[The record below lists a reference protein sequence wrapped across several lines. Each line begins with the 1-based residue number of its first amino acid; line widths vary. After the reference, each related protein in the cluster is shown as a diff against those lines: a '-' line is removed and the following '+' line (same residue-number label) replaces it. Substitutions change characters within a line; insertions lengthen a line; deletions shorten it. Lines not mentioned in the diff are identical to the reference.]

1 MSTFKWPRDLDY
13 FETGEWQWI
22 EEKLDELDHTNVSYN
37 PSRKQLFAAL
47 HATPFETVRCA
58 IIGQDPYPDA
68 RFCTGIAF
76 STPSLCSQTPSTL
89 VNIFA
94 EYATDLHYPTP
105 STGDLSGWC
114 KSGVLLWNVYPTCET
129 NKAGS
134 HRWPEWEF
142 LTKEIIERLSNKG
155 VVFVLLGSVAQAYAK
170 YITEASEVLNI
181 GHPSPLANMKNKD
194 GTFRAKTPFLG
205 SRMFTKV
212 NDLLCTHKLG
222 EPINWRLE

>member
-22 EEKLDELDHTNVSYN
+22 EEKLDELDGKRTAYN
-37 PSRKQLFAAL
+37 PRRNQLFAAL
-47 HATPFETVRCA
+47 HATPFETVRVA

-68 RFCTGIAF
+68 RFSTGIAF
-76 STPSLCSQTPSTL
+76 SIPPLERDRPPSL

-94 EYATDLHYPTP
+94 EYEKDLHYPAPT
-105 STGDLSGWC
+105 SGSLKQWC
-114 KSGVLLWNVYPTCET
+114 DQGVLLWNAVPTCET

-142 LTKEIIERLSNKG
+142 LTQEIIERVSRKG
-155 VVFVLLGSVAQAYAK
+155 AVVVLLGSAAQSFSK
-170 YITEASEVLNI
+170 YVNEASEVLNI

-222 EPINWRLE
+222 EPINWRLD